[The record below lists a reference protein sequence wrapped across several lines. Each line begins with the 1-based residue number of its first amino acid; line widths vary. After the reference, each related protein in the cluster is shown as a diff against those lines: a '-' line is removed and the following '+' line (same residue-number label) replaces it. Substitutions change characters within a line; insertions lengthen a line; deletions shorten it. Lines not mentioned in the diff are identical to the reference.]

1 MPEAVEVIERT
12 PVEEPEDPVPAPE
25 RITKEPVPVLSSS
38 SAKSYM
44 DYRAITDKSS
54 KQWKF
59 INESGEVEIDKRG
72 FITTCDGYYAVALG
86 SYFGEIGQKYI
97 FTLRDG
103 DRIREL
109 RAVKAEAK
117 ADKDTRA
124 DGFACP
130 DGHVIEMVIDTSTAY
145 MQERKEANGYI
156 CSGNLNKI
164 EELRGEIIK
173 IEKIKEH

>member
-1 MPEAVEVIERT
+1 MPENPI
-12 PVEEPEDPVPAPE
+12 PAPV
-25 RITKEPVPVLSSS
+25 RIIREPLPVLSNS

-44 DYRAITDKSS
+44 DYRAITDRSS

-59 INESGEVEIDKRG
+59 LNESGEVEIEERG

-86 SYFGEIGQKYI
+86 SYFGPVGQKYI

-103 DRIREL
+103 DRIHEL
-109 RAVKAEAK
+109 RVVKAEAK

-130 DGHVIEMVIDTSTAY
+130 DGHVIELVIDTDAAY
-145 MQERKEANGYI
+145 MQERVETNGYI

-173 IEKIKEH
+173 IERVKEH

>member
-12 PVEEPEDPVPAPE
+12 PIEEPEDPVPAPE
-25 RITKEPVPVLSSS
+25 RIAKEPVPVLSSS

-44 DYRAITDKSS
+44 DYRAITDRSS

-59 INESGEVEIDKRG
+59 LNESGEVEIEERG

-86 SYFGEIGQKYI
+86 SYFGPVGQKYI

-103 DRIREL
+103 DRIHEL
-109 RAVKAEAK
+109 RVVKAEAK

-130 DGHVIEMVIDTSTAY
+130 DGHVIELVIDTDAAY
-145 MQERKEANGYI
+145 MQERVETNGYI

-173 IEKIKEH
+173 IERVKEH

>member
-1 MPEAVEVIERT
+1 MPENPI
-12 PVEEPEDPVPAPE
+12 PAPV
-25 RITKEPVPVLSSS
+25 RIIREPLPVLSNS

-44 DYRAITDKSS
+44 DYRAITDRSS

-59 INESGEVEIDKRG
+59 LNESGEVEIEERG

-86 SYFGEIGQKYI
+86 SYFGPVGQKYI

-103 DRIREL
+103 DRIHEL
-109 RAVKAEAK
+109 RVVKAEAK

-130 DGHVIEMVIDTSTAY
+130 DGHVIELVIDTSSAY
-145 MQERKEANGYI
+145 MQERVEANGYI

-173 IEKIKEH
+173 IERVKEH

>member
-1 MPEAVEVIERT
+1 
-12 PVEEPEDPVPAPE
+12 
-25 RITKEPVPVLSSS
+25 
-38 SAKSYM
+38 M
-44 DYRAITDKSS
+44 DYRAITDRSS

-59 INESGEVEIDKRG
+59 LNESGEVEIEERG

-86 SYFGEIGQKYI
+86 SYFGPVGQKYI

-103 DRIREL
+103 DRIHEL
-109 RAVKAEAK
+109 RVVKAEAK

-145 MQERKEANGYI
+145 MQERMEANGYI

-173 IEKIKEH
+173 IERVKEH

>member
-1 MPEAVEVIERT
+1 M
-12 PVEEPEDPVPAPE
+12 PEDPIPAPE
-25 RITKEPVPVLSSS
+25 RIIREPLPVLSNS

-44 DYRAITDKSS
+44 DYRAITDRSS

-59 INESGEVEIDKRG
+59 LNESGEVEIEERG

-86 SYFGEIGQKYI
+86 SYFGPVGQKYI

-103 DRIREL
+103 DRIHEL
-109 RAVKAEAK
+109 RVVKAEAK

-130 DGHVIEMVIDTSTAY
+130 DGHVIELVIDTDAAY
-145 MQERKEANGYI
+145 MQERVETNGYI

-173 IEKIKEH
+173 IERVKEH

>member
-1 MPEAVEVIERT
+1 MPEAEVIERT
-12 PVEEPEDPVPAPE
+12 PAEEPEDPVPAPE
-25 RITKEPVPVLSSS
+25 RITRESVPVLSSS

-44 DYRAITDKSS
+44 DYRAITDRSS
-54 KQWKF
+54 RQWKF
-59 INESGEVEIDKRG
+59 INESEEVKIDERG
-72 FITTCDGYYAVALG
+72 FITDSNGYYAVALG
-86 SYFGEIGQKYI
+86 SYFGPIGQRYI

-103 DRIREL
+103 DRIHEL
-109 RAVKAEAK
+109 RVVKAESK

-130 DGHVIEMVIDTSTAY
+130 DGHVIELVIDTDAAY
-145 MQERKEANGYI
+145 MQERVEANGYI

-173 IEKIKEH
+173 IEKVKEH

>member
-1 MPEAVEVIERT
+1 
-12 PVEEPEDPVPAPE
+12 
-25 RITKEPVPVLSSS
+25 
-38 SAKSYM
+38 M
-44 DYRAITDKSS
+44 DYRAITDRSS

-59 INESGEVEIDKRG
+59 LNESGEVEIEERG

-86 SYFGEIGQKYI
+86 SYFGPVGQKYI

-103 DRIREL
+103 DRIHEL
-109 RAVKAEAK
+109 RVVKAEAK

-130 DGHVIEMVIDTSTAY
+130 DVHVIELVIDTSSAY
-145 MQERKEANGYI
+145 MQERVETNGYI

-173 IEKIKEH
+173 IERVKEH